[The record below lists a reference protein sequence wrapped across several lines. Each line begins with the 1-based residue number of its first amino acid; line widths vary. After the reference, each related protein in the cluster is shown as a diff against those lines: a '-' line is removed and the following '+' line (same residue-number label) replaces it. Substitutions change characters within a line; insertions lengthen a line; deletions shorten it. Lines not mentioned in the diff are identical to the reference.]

1 MDLRLDGKV
10 ALVTGSSKGIGKG
23 IAEELA
29 RSGADVTITYE
40 EDKSGAEETA
50 AVVREQGRRALI
62 VQVDVADEAQ
72 VDRLYRAHLAEFGRL
87 DILVNNA
94 AIVSHGR
101 IHEMSTETWRK
112 VMSANLDGAFFCMR
126 AAARQMIAQGG
137 NGRIIAISS
146 VHEEACTDGGGPYAV
161 SKAGLRNLVRTMAIE
176 LGEHGITVNGIAPGM
191 TVTPGMN
198 TAIFNDEKLREER
211 AQLIVLK
218 RAGYPQDIANMA
230 VFLASDAAS
239 YCTGA
244 TYYVDGGW
252 MLTHPPV

>member
-1 MDLRLDGKV
+1 
-10 ALVTGSSKGIGKG
+10 
-23 IAEELA
+23 
-29 RSGADVTITYE
+29 
-40 EDKSGAEETA
+40 
-50 AVVREQGRRALI
+50 
-62 VQVDVADEAQ
+62 
-72 VDRLYRAHLAEFGRL
+72 
-87 DILVNNA
+87 
-94 AIVSHGR
+94 
-101 IHEMSTETWRK
+101 
-112 VMSANLDGAFFCMR
+112 
-126 AAARQMIAQGG
+126 MIAQGG

-176 LGEHGITVNGIAPGM
+176 LGEYGITVNGIAPGM

-198 TAIFNDEKLREER
+198 TAIYNDEKLREER

-218 RAGYPQDIANMA
+218 RAGYPEDIANMA

>member
-146 VHEEACTDGGGPYAV
+146 VHEEACTDGGGPYAGRATGCRTASAALAV
-161 SKAGLRNLVRTMAIE
+161 SLHVSTWLPFTGAAQRDTAAFSVSS
-176 LGEHGITVNGIAPGM
+176 
-191 TVTPGMN
+191 VTS
-198 TAIFNDEKLREER
+198 R
-211 AQLIVLK
+211 
-218 RAGYPQDIANMA
+218 
-230 VFLASDAAS
+230 SAAS
-239 YCTGA
+239 QCRSARPSGRLSPSHIA
-244 TYYVDGGW
+244 CARSRIFISSSSFI
-252 MLTHPPV
+252 

>member
-1 MDLRLDGKV
+1 
-10 ALVTGSSKGIGKG
+10 
-23 IAEELA
+23 
-29 RSGADVTITYE
+29 
-40 EDKSGAEETA
+40 
-50 AVVREQGRRALI
+50 
-62 VQVDVADEAQ
+62 
-72 VDRLYRAHLAEFGRL
+72 
-87 DILVNNA
+87 LVNNA
-94 AIVSHGR
+94 AIISRGR
-101 IHEMSTETWRK
+101 IHEISTADWRR
-112 VMSANLDGAFFCMR
+112 VLATNLDGAFFCMR
-126 AAARQMIAQGG
+126 LAARQMIAQGG

-146 VHEEACTDGGGPYAV
+146 VHEEACSGGGGPYCV
-161 SKAGLRNLVRTMAIE
+161 SKAGLRNLVRTMAVE

-218 RAGYPQDIANMA
+218 RAGYPEDIANMA

>member
-40 EDKSGAEETA
+40 GDESGAEETA

-62 VQVDVADEAQ
+62 VQVDVADEGE
-72 VDRLYRAHLAEFGRL
+72 VDRLYEEHLAEFGRL

-101 IHEMSTETWRK
+101 IHEISTDEWRK
-112 VMSANLDGAFFCMR
+112 VMAANLDGAFFCMAR
-126 AAARQMIAQGG
+126 AARQMIAQGG

-176 LGEHGITVNGIAPGM
+176 LGEYGITVNGIAPGM

-198 TAIFNDEKLREER
+198 TAIYNDEKLREER

-218 RAGYPQDIANMA
+218 RAGYPEDIANMA

>member
-23 IAEELA
+23 IAEEFA

-40 EDKSGAEETA
+40 GDEAGAEEVA
-50 AVVREQGRRALI
+50 GYVRSQGRRALI
-62 VQVDVADEAQ
+62 VQVDVADEAA
-72 VDRLYRAHLAEFGRL
+72 VDRLYEAHLAEFGRL

-94 AIVSHGR
+94 AVMSHGR
-101 IHEMSTETWRK
+101 IAEISTAQWRK
-112 VMSANLDGAFFCMR
+112 VLAANLDGAFFCMSR
-126 AAARQMIAQGG
+126 AARHMIAQGG
-137 NGRIIAISS
+137 TGRIITISS
-146 VHEEACTDGGGPYAV
+146 VHEDATTDGGGPYSV
-161 SKAGLRNLVRTMAIE
+161 SKAGLRNLMRTMAVE
-176 LGEHGITVNGIAPGM
+176 LGEYGITVNGIAPGM

-198 TAIFNDEKLREER
+198 SEIYNDEREREKR

-244 TYYVDGGW
+244 TYFVDGGW
-252 MLTHPPV
+252 MLTRPPV